1 MAGVCLTCC
10 LKGEVEDHHV
20 AGRRNHPLTVP
31 VCADCHRIL
40 SNWQRAAGV
49 ELRGSVAGTLLDSRR
64 ALLVGA
70 MHLLQLFAQ
79 RHAGTAWFP
88 DWLAARAGRAISKL
102 LDMAQPTDRPGRWLP
117 DPTVLPVVAAP
128 APCPAASEVEWVGE
142 MARLAQALTEIIG
155 GIPPLAA
162 AAVSAIAKDPAGWTA
177 QVDDAAQD
185 QTYAE
190 ALLGLVSQYI
200 DIANVLMAKLFQL
213 DDLDHF
219 DDELRSAT
227 AGFRDTVRD
236 LFNQLRRVLPED
248 LEGAS

>member
-10 LKGEVEDHHV
+10 LKGEVEAHHV
-20 AGRRNHPLTVP
+20 AGRRNHSLTVP
-31 VCADCHRIL
+31 VCRDCHRIL
-40 SNWQRAAGV
+40 TNWQLAAGI
-49 ELRGSVAGTLLDSRR
+49 ELRGSVAGTSLDGSR

-79 RHAGTAWFP
+79 RHVGTAWFP
-88 DWLAARAGRAISKL
+88 DWLAARTGRVISKL
-102 LDMAQPTDRPGRWLP
+102 LDMCQPPDRLGRWLP

-128 APCPAASEVEWVGE
+128 VPCPSSSEVEWIGE

-162 AAVSAIAKDPAGWTA
+162 AAVTAIAKDPARWKA
-177 QVDDAAQD
+177 QVDEAAQD

-190 ALLGLVSQYI
+190 AVLGVVSQYS

-227 AGFRDTVRD
+227 AAFRDTVRD
-236 LFNQLRRVLPED
+236 LFKQLRRVLPKE
-248 LEGAS
+248 LQGAS

>member
-1 MAGVCLTCC
+1 
-10 LKGEVEDHHV
+10 
-20 AGRRNHPLTVP
+20 
-31 VCADCHRIL
+31 
-40 SNWQRAAGV
+40 V
-49 ELRGSVAGTLLDSRR
+49 ELRGSVAGTPLDSSR

-88 DWLAARAGRAISKL
+88 DSLAVRTGRVISKL
-102 LDMAQPTDRPGRWLP
+102 LDTCQPVDRAGRWLP
-117 DPTVLPVVAAP
+117 DPTVVPVVAAP
-128 APCPAASEVEWVGE
+128 VPCPASSGVEWVGE
-142 MARLAQALTEIIG
+142 MARLAQALTEILG

-162 AAVSAIAKDPAGWTA
+162 AAVTAIAKDPAGWKA
-177 QVDDAAQD
+177 LVDDAGQD

-190 ALLGLVSQYI
+190 ALLGVVSQYS

-213 DDLDHF
+213 DDLNHF

-227 AGFRDTVRD
+227 ATFRDIVHD